1 MKMETLTTKAIFMK
15 LRILLILLFFN
26 FTTSLFSQE
35 TAKPLTDTEI
45 MRNVSR
51 MDIEG
56 KEYENVKVTLK
67 SISPDYYISDKY
79 RVKVTIVDMDGK
91 EVWKKTLKNVF
102 LYVFSEGQI
111 QVGKPNFNKI
121 LIQKNDS
128 GSFNGKIREKEG
140 VY

>member
-1 MKMETLTTKAIFMK
+1 MFS
-15 LRILLILLFFN
+15 N

-67 SISPDYYISDKY
+67 SISPDYYFSDKHK
-79 RVKVTIVDMDGK
+79 VKVTIIDTDGK
-91 EVWKKTLKNVF
+91 EVWKKTLKNVY
-102 LYVFSEGQI
+102 LYVFSDGQI
-111 QVGKPNFNKI
+111 QVGKQNFTKI
-121 LIQKNDS
+121 LITKNVS
-128 GSFNGKIREKEG
+128 GSYNGKIRENEG